1 MQGFYERPGG
11 VNHEGLLEALRR
23 KLEDE
28 SVSLIILEGHR
39 LFEEK
44 TIVDEFDSMVWI
56 EASENLARHHRM
68 HKRQKR
74 LPKEQNRVHF
84 NVHVWPNHLI

>member
-11 VNHEGLLEALRR
+11 VNHEGLLEALRC

-28 SVSLIILEGHR
+28 SVSLIILERHR

-44 TIVDEFDSMVWI
+44 AIVDESADPSG
-56 EASENLARHHRM
+56 LR
-68 HKRQKR
+68 
-74 LPKEQNRVHF
+74 RVG
-84 NVHVWPNHLI
+84 VG